1 MPVVNQLPA
10 LSSPPTNVY
19 GLYQYLAQRLPGYD
33 PSEYLRELNSAY
45 VHVWEEISKLKN
57 HWFSNLQT
65 LTVVNPQTSFDLQY
79 NADGALSGV
88 LSNRLYQLMRVRV
101 QSPSGSLWQT
111 TKNLS
116 PQEPRFTELSANPQQ
131 NPVQTGPY
139 YWYIYGRNN
148 IQFAM
153 PLQKGTVIEFFYTF
167 WPIQLNLT
175 FAGSIQSTDTIITGA
190 GTTFTQLLQP
200 DFQQYQPA
208 AKAQQEILAE
218 LVCNTNQIYAIKN
231 IELDTLAET
240 LTTISP
246 TLTVGS
252 PYVLATLPEIP
263 REHIRVIA
271 SIAMCKMYSVDG
283 DDQRTEEWAAIAA
296 SNMQMMKDSLMERQ
310 GQDPPTK
317 KRFPFGIG
325 RGNRGF
331 LTR

>member
-1 MPVVNQLPA
+1 MPIVNALPA

-33 PSEYLRELNSAY
+33 QSEYVRELNSAY

-57 HWFSNLQT
+57 HWFSTLQT
-65 LTVVNPQTSFDLQY
+65 LTVTKAQSSFDLQY
-79 NADGALSGV
+79 NADSALSGV

-101 QSPSGSLWQT
+101 MSPSGSLWQM

-148 IQFAM
+148 IQFAL
-153 PLQKGTVIEFFYTF
+153 PLQLGTTIEFFYTF
-167 WPIQLNLT
+167 WPIQLNMT
-175 FAGSIQSTDTIITGA
+175 AAGSIQSTSSVVNGA

-200 DFQQYQPA
+200 DFQQYQPNV
-208 AKAQQEILAE
+208 KAPQEILAE
-218 LVCNTNQIYAIKN
+218 LICNTNQIYAVAQISS
-231 IELDTLAET
+231 DTLLST
-240 LTTISP
+240 LSNISP

-252 PYVLATLPEIP
+252 PFVLATLPEIP

-317 KRFPFGIG
+317 KRFPYGIG